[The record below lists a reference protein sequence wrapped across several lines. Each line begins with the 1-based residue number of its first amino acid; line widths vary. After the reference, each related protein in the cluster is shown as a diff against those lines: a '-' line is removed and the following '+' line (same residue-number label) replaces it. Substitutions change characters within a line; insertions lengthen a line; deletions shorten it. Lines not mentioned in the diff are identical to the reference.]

1 MSDLLHNLA
10 RLDRTKVF
18 LAALVVGLVALFLP
32 GILGGLILLV
42 IVVLMA
48 SLLRLTWS
56 VASPRARTMRLL
68 ILGVLAGLALAKI
81 F

>member
-32 GILGGLILLV
+32 GIVGGLILLA

-56 VASPRARTMRLL
+56 IASPRARTVRLL

>member
-18 LAALVVGLVALFLP
+18 LVALVVALVAVFLP
-32 GILGGLILLV
+32 GIVGGLILLA

-48 SLLRLTWS
+48 TLLRRTWPI
-56 VASPRARTMRLL
+56 ASAGARILRVV
-68 ILGVLAGLALAKI
+68 ILGVLAGIALFKI

>member
-18 LAALVVGLVALFLP
+18 LVVLVVGLVAVFLP
-32 GILGGLILLV
+32 GILGGLILLA
-42 IVVLMA
+42 IVVLLA

-56 VASPRARTMRLL
+56 HASPGARVLRLV
-68 ILGVLAGLALAKI
+68 ILGVLGGIALTKI

>member
-1 MSDLLHNLA
+1 MPDLLHNLA

-18 LAALVVGLVALFLP
+18 LVALVVALVAVFLP
-32 GILGGLILLV
+32 GIVGGLILLA

-48 SLLRLTWS
+48 ALLRRTWPI
-56 VASPRARTMRLL
+56 ASPGARILRVV
-68 ILGVLAGLALAKI
+68 ILGVLAGIALFKI

>member
-18 LAALVVGLVALFLP
+18 LVALLVALVAVFLP
-32 GILGGLILLV
+32 GIVSGLILLA

-48 SLLRLTWS
+48 SLLRMTWS
-56 VASPRARTMRLL
+56 ITSPGARVLRLV
-68 ILGVLAGLALAKI
+68 ILGVLAGIALSKI

>member
-18 LAALVVGLVALFLP
+18 LGALVVGLVAVFLP
-32 GILGGLILLV
+32 GIVGGLILLA

-48 SLLRLTWS
+48 SLLRRTWAI
-56 VASPRARTMRLL
+56 ASPGARVLRVV
-68 ILGVLAGLALAKI
+68 ILGVLAGLALSKI

>member
-18 LAALVVGLVALFLP
+18 LVALVVALVAVFLP
-32 GILGGLILLV
+32 GIVGGLILLA
-42 IVVLMA
+42 IVGLMA
-48 SLLRLTWS
+48 SLLRRTWPI
-56 VASPRARTMRLL
+56 ASPGARILRVV
-68 ILGVLAGLALAKI
+68 ILGVLAGIALFKI

>member
-18 LAALVVGLVALFLP
+18 LVALMVGLVALFLP
-32 GILGGLILLV
+32 GILGGLILLA
-42 IVVLMA
+42 IVVLMV

-56 VASPRARTMRLL
+56 IASPGARTLRLL
-68 ILGVLAGLALAKI
+68 ILGVLAGLALSKI

>member
-18 LAALVVGLVALFLP
+18 LIALVVGVVAVFLP
-32 GILGGLILLV
+32 GIVGGLILLA

-48 SLLRLTWS
+48 SLLRRTWAI
-56 VASPRARTMRLL
+56 ASLGARVLRVV
-68 ILGVLAGLALAKI
+68 ILGVLGGIALSKI